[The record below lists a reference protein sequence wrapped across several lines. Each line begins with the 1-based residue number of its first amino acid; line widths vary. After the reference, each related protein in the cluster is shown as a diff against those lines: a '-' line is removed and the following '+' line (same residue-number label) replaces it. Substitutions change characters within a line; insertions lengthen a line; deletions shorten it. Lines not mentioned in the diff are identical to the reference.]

1 VRRRLPLALAAALL
15 AGIAAVLVA
24 AWRATPPIGS
34 LQAHVHT
41 RLAGTNGRETPLGS
55 TAPILRDAV
64 VATEDER
71 FYRHHGI
78 DVLGVLRAIP
88 YDVVHLSYAQGAST
102 ITEQVAKLLY
112 LNGNDHTPWRKLED
126 ALLALKLEDRYG
138 KEKILAAYLDT
149 TYLGE
154 GTYGVAAASRHYFG
168 IGPSRLDTAQASLL
182 AGLIQAPSAYDPQR
196 HPGAARAR
204 QVDVLRSLVREGYV
218 TDAEAARALATP
230 LRLRGGAVLPA
241 VQGVSLEPGAAF
253 VWWELALGAT
263 VALLGAVALVA
274 SRLPRVRLAH
284 GIVAFRVVTLVIV
297 LLGAAAVFR
306 SFRTA

>member
-1 VRRRLPLALAAALL
+1 MRRRIPLALAVVFLAAL
-15 AGIAAVLVA
+15 AAVLVA
-24 AWRATPPIGS
+24 AWRATPPVGS
-34 LQAHVHT
+34 LQAHVRA
-41 RLAGTNGRETPLGS
+41 RLAGTNGRATSLGS

-78 DVLGVLRAIP
+78 DVLGVLRALP
-88 YDVVHLSYAQGAST
+88 YDLVHLSYAQGAST

-112 LNGNDHTPWRKLED
+112 LEGNDHTPWRKLED
-126 ALLALKLEDRYG
+126 AMLALKLEDRYG
-138 KEKILAAYLDT
+138 KEQILGAYLDT

-154 GTYGVAAASRHYFG
+154 GMYGVAAASEHYFG
-168 IGPSRLDTAQASLL
+168 VAPKRLDTAQASLL
-182 AGLIQAPSAYDPQR
+182 AGLIQAPSAYDPER
-196 HPGAARAR
+196 HPEAARAR

-218 TDAEAARALATP
+218 TDEEAAAALAKP
-230 LRLRGGAVLPA
+230 LRLRDGVVLAAVT
-241 VQGVSLEPGAAF
+241 GVSLEPGAAF
-253 VWWELALGAT
+253 VWWELALGVT
-263 VALLGAVALVA
+263 VALLGAAALVA

-284 GIVAFRVVTLVIV
+284 GIVAFRVVTLVVV